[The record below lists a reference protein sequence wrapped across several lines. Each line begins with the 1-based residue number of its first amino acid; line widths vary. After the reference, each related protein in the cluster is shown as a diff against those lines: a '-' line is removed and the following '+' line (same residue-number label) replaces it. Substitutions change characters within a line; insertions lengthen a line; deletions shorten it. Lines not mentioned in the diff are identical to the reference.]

1 MEQEGTKVE
10 LYIYDL
16 SQGLARQLSVQF
28 LGKALD
34 GIWHTAVG
42 VYGKEYYFGGGLQN
56 NPIGQS
62 SYGNPVQV
70 MLLGHTQIPQDIF
83 EEYLQEIQ
91 PRYTQETYSLMRH
104 NCNNF
109 SEEVSQF
116 LLGTGIPEYILR
128 LPEEVLSSPMGV
140 MLMPMIEN
148 LDATLRQGQ
157 VPMPQ
162 QITSPQPMPNF
173 SNIELPS
180 SVNLPS
186 VTSKEASAVQ
196 LTSAGSIHS
205 VNASETP
212 HVVPPVSISSA
223 PTTLSLASSNSNPE
237 EKQQTGATS
246 PSLQHSAKDPLGNA
260 RAQVQE
266 EITREFAQIMASG
279 SLKASEA
286 AALAARRVLERHGMA
301 ASTVPSF

>member
-70 MLLGHTQIPQDIF
+70 MLLGHTQIPQGIF

-180 SVNLPS
+180 SVSLPS
-186 VTSKEASAVQ
+186 ATSKEASAVQ

-223 PTTLSLASSNSNPE
+223 PTTLTLAVSNSNPE
-237 EKQQTGATS
+237 EKQQAGATS

-266 EITREFAQIMASG
+266 EITHEFAQIMASG

-286 AALAARRVLERHGMA
+286 AALAARRVLQRHGMA

>member
-212 HVVPPVSISSA
+212 HVVPPVSTSSA
-223 PTTLSLASSNSNPE
+223 PTTLTLAVSNSNPE
-237 EKQQTGATS
+237 EMQQTGAIS